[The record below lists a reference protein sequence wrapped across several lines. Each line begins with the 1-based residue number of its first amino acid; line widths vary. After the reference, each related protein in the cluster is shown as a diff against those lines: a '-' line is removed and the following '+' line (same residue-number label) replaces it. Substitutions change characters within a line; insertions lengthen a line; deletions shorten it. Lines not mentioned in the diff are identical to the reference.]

1 MNVELLDVI
10 YGASIVLLPATGE
23 SSVIVFHW
31 PLRLLISYD
40 HTEEIHSNHI
50 KGERDENESREGTR
64 WKWRIDD
71 TVSHHLRFS
80 YVDRREL
87 EFR

>member
-10 YGASIVLLPATGE
+10 YGAFIVLLPATGG

-40 HTEEIHSNHI
+40 HGGDTLKTH
-50 KGERDENESREGTR
+50 KEGAG
-64 WKWRIDD
+64 
-71 TVSHHLRFS
+71 
-80 YVDRREL
+80 
-87 EFR
+87 